1 MKLTLNNTKFL
12 IIFTGSDLQ
21 SSGEKPTLQ
30 MLHDEPKKLSFN
42 KGLLNIDSRQTIK
55 TKNQSSDRS
64 GPLKAFLPT
73 IQKSASLKAELNEK
87 TLCRSLETPKIKL
100 KSTNNNMSQAET
112 ATEDQTEEMERLFDD
127 YLLSEL
133 VRQNSERNFE
143 QTSAK
148 IDAEVTMMWMGLE
161 DLRRQV
167 IEKEDLNLKLKKL
180 LELSNNVDGD
190 ISIFRP
196 FAESDSFSDA
206 NLVELSNSLEH
217 SRHHLQVIGAKI
229 SSDNSTSNEL
239 QRKLESN
246 MPAFEGS
253 TNRIEADAMTNLQEN
268 LAAILKGYEECKKSA
283 EKAENMSLECSSLRL
298 SQQQMVDN
306 NGRQKTENFLD
317 LLKVPSKPEVR
328 LVDL

>member
-1 MKLTLNNTKFL
+1 MSSSLLNSESF
-12 IIFTGSDLQ
+12 FSGSDLQ
-21 SSGEKPTLQ
+21 SSGEKPTLP
-30 MLHDEPKKLSFN
+30 MLRDEPKKLSFN
-42 KGLLNIDSRQTIK
+42 KGLLNFDSRQTIK

-73 IQKSASLKAELNEK
+73 TQKSASLKAEMSEK
-87 TLCRSLETPKIKL
+87 TLCRSLETPKIRL
-100 KSTNNNMSQAET
+100 KSTNNMSQAET
-112 ATEDQTEEMERLFDD
+112 VSEDQTEEMERLFDD

-133 VRQNSERNFE
+133 VRQNAEKNFE
-143 QTSAK
+143 QNSAK

-167 IEKEDLNLKLKKL
+167 IAKEDLNLKLKKL

-196 FAESDSFSDA
+196 FVESDAFSDA

-229 SSDNSTSNEL
+229 SSDNSSGIEL
-239 QRKLESN
+239 QKKLESN
-246 MPAFEGS
+246 MPIFEGS
-253 TNRIEADAMTNLQEN
+253 TNRAEAEAMTNLQEN
-268 LAAILKGYEECKKSA
+268 LSTILNGYEECKKSA
-283 EKAENMSLECSSLRL
+283 EKAQNMSHECSSLRL
-298 SQQQMVDN
+298 SQHQMVDKK
-306 NGRQKTENFLD
+306 GRHKTESFRD
-317 LLKVPSKPEVR
+317 LLKVPPKPEVR